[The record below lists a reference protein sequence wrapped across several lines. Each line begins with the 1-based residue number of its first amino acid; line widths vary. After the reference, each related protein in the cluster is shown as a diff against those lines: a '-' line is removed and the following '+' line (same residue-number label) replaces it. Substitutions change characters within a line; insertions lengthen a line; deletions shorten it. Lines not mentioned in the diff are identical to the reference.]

1 MFSFPSSS
9 HLPSRTRPAHQVNSN
24 RQFSFSDP
32 VAGKAQAEQTPV
44 QFNSVGGFCF
54 IPGGTERGKEV
65 EVLGSIKAGFQYI
78 ATINQDQ
85 MEAMQQWLGGE
96 YKTIITDSVTLE
108 LTDEATAGKLLGIE
122 VDLEYE
128 SSRTRGSSSEKL
140 D

>member
-1 MFSFPSSS
+1 
-9 HLPSRTRPAHQVNSN
+9 
-24 RQFSFSDP
+24 
-32 VAGKAQAEQTPV
+32 
-44 QFNSVGGFCF
+44 
-54 IPGGTERGKEV
+54 
-65 EVLGSIKAGFQYI
+65 LGSIKAGFQYI